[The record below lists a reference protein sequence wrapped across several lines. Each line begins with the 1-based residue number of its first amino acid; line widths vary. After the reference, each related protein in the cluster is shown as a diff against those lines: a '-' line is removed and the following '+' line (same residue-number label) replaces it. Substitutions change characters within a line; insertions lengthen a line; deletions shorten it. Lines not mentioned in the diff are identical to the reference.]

1 MKQNFTVR
9 QGALDGVEA
18 FLSVAKHRSFRRAAA
33 ELGVTPSAM
42 SQAVRAL
49 EARVGAALFI
59 RTTRSVG
66 LTEAGRRFLSR
77 AKPAFEELVA
87 AGEVARELGQ
97 RPAGLLRLS
106 VPRAVVP
113 ILLEPLIAS
122 FCQAY
127 PEVEVEIAASEEL
140 VDLAAEGFD
149 AAIRLGQFI
158 APDMVVVRLT
168 PPIPFA
174 VVGSPDYLRR
184 RKRPERIT
192 DLRGHACLRLRRSSG
207 SIAPWP
213 FVDGN
218 KTVEAI
224 VSGPLIA
231 HDYSTL
237 LGAAI
242 QAVGLAQVPGP
253 LARVPIA
260 DGRLQALLTPFAV
273 TTPGV
278 FLYHPGRHQVLPKLR
293 AFIEHVKHQSAD
305 ASRNEARLVAAR
317 CPRPRGAPVC

>member
-18 FLSVAKHRSFRRAAA
+18 FLRVAQYRSFRRAAA
-33 ELGVTPSAM
+33 ELGVTPSAI

-66 LTEAGRRFLSR
+66 LTEAGARFLSR

-87 AGEVARELGQ
+87 ASEVARDLGQ
-97 RPAGLLRLS
+97 RPTGLLRLT

-127 PEVEVEIAASEEL
+127 PEVEVEIAAGEEL
-140 VDLAAEGFD
+140 VDLAAKGFD
-149 AAIRLGQFI
+149 AGVRMGQFI
-158 APDMVVVRLT
+158 ATDMVAVRLT
-168 PPIPFA
+168 PPFPFV
-174 VVGSPDYLRR
+174 VVGSPDYLSRHG
-184 RKRPERIT
+184 RPERID
-192 DLRGHACLRLRRSSG
+192 DLRRHACLRIRRSNG
-207 SIAPWP
+207 SIAPWSL
-213 FVDGN
+213 VDGN

-231 HDYSTL
+231 HDFPTM
-237 LGAAI
+237 LGAA
-242 QAVGLAQVPGP
+242 VEGMGLAQVP
-253 LARVPIA
+253 APIA
-260 DGRLQALLTPFAV
+260 TSLVKTGKLVQVLKSFAPMA
-273 TTPGV
+273 PGV
-278 FLYHPGRHQVLPKLR
+278 FLYYPSRHQTMPKLR
-293 AFIEHVKHQSAD
+293 AFIDHVKG
-305 ASRNEARLVAAR
+305 RPVAAGKTR
-317 CPRPRGAPVC
+317 VHVDDKRTRGTKTR

>member
-1 MKQNFTVR
+1 RK
-9 QGALDGVEA
+9 GALDGVEA
-18 FLSVAKHRSFRRAAA
+18 FLGVAQHRSFRKAAA
-33 ELGVTPSAM
+33 ELGVTPSAI

-49 EARVGAALFI
+49 EVRVGAALFM

-66 LTEAGRRFLSR
+66 LTEAGERFLSR

-87 AGEVARELGQ
+87 ASEVARELGQ
-97 RPAGLLRLS
+97 RPTGLLRLS

-113 ILLEPLIAS
+113 ILLEPLVAS

-127 PEVEVEIAASEEL
+127 PEVEVEIAASGEL

-149 AAIRLGQFI
+149 AGIRLGQFI
-158 APDMVVVRLT
+158 AADMVAVRLT
-168 PPIPFA
+168 PPFPLV
-174 VVGSPDYLRR
+174 VVGSPGYLRR
-184 RKRPERIT
+184 QKRPERLD
-192 DLRGHACLRLRRSSG
+192 DLRGHACLRMRRSNG

-213 FVDGN
+213 FIDGN

-224 VSGPLIA
+224 VSGPLVA
-231 HDYSTL
+231 HDYPTL

-242 QAVGLAQVPGP
+242 QGVGLAQVPGP
-253 LARVPIA
+253 LTEAPIA

-278 FLYHPGRHQVLPKLR
+278 FLYYPDRRQVLPKLR
-293 AFIEHVKHQSAD
+293 AFIEHVKYRGTD
-305 ASRNEARLVAAR
+305 AEGART
-317 CPRPRGAPVC
+317 P